1 MPGMHNPAAES
12 GRLCQVISVTD
23 YQSILDAIRDEVRPL
38 LSQGRVADYIPR
50 LAGVPREKFGMAVV
64 TLDGQLYQT
73 GDADEAFSL
82 QSISK
87 VYTLALALRAIGDRL
102 WQRVGREP
110 SGNAF
115 NSLVQLE
122 LENGLPRNPFINAG
136 ALVVADVVLGA
147 YPEPQ
152 ARLLAEVR
160 QRTGNTLLRDDPT
173 VARSEKENGFRNA
186 ALANFIRSF
195 DNLDHPVEDVLD
207 FYFYQCSLAM
217 SCVDLARGFLF
228 LAHGGA
234 CPWTGGRVLDAN
246 QAKRIN
252 ALMLTCGTY
261 DAAGDF
267 AYHVGMPAKSG
278 VGGGIV
284 GVIPNQLAVAVWSP
298 ALNGKGNSLAG
309 SAALELFT
317 SKTGLSIF

>member
-1 MPGMHNPAAES
+1 MESVRRMP
-12 GRLCQVISVTD
+12 D
-23 YQSILDAIRDEVRPL
+23 YQTVLDEIRDEARPL
-38 LSQGRVADYIPR
+38 LAQGQVANYIPR
-50 LAGVPREKFGMAVV
+50 LACVPREKFGMAVV
-64 TLDGQLYQT
+64 TLDGQLYRT
-73 GDADEAFSL
+73 GDAAEAFSV

-87 VYTLALALRAIGDRL
+87 VYTLTLALQSIGDRL

-136 ALVVADVVLGA
+136 ALVVADVVLA
-147 YPEPQ
+147 TRADPYAE
-152 ARLLAEVR
+152 LLATIR
-160 QRTGNTLLRDDPT
+160 RCTDNPSLRDVPE
-173 VARSEKENGFRNA
+173 VASSEKANGFRNA

-195 DNLDHPVEDVLD
+195 GNLDHAIDDVLD

-228 LAHGGA
+228 LANRGR
-234 CPWTGGRVLDAN
+234 CPWSGDSLLSAD

-298 ALNGKGNSLAG
+298 ALNAKGNSLAG
-309 SAALELFT
+309 SAALERFT
-317 SKTGLSIF
+317 AKTGLSIF